1 MIKSNLSIPDFKLQI
16 SDSNLQVSDSKLQIS
31 EINNTL
37 LDNASE
43 TPEVNVLESEI
54 SNLKSEIQHPL
65 SIDVKN
71 ISVSFKTPKG
81 VFTAI
86 KNIDLQVKKGEIVAL
101 IGHSGCGK
109 STLLGTI
116 SGMTSP
122 TEGVVYANEKPVT
135 GPGPDRGIVFQNYSL
150 LPWMSVYKNIYEAV
164 DSVLKDKT
172 SAEKAEISKN
182 ALQMVNLWEHKDKLP
197 SQLSGGMKQRV
208 AIARAFAI
216 SPSIL
221 LLDEPFGA
229 LDALT
234 KGTMHI
240 ELLKLWNLDN
250 RNKTIV
256 MVTHDIEE
264 AIFLSDRVVVL
275 NDGPAATIKEIVDVP
290 LPRPRNKKTI
300 VHDPLYIETHDKLMS
315 LLFEKFSI
323 EDDGVKYNA

>member
-1 MIKSNLSIPDFKLQI
+1 MTKSNIAAFVAPNPIASTTSAVTIEKKPTYSI
-16 SDSNLQVSDSKLQIS
+16 
-31 EINNTL
+31 
-37 LDNASE
+37 
-43 TPEVNVLESEI
+43 NV
-54 SNLKSEIQHPL
+54 Q
-65 SIDVKN
+65 N
-71 ISVSFKTPKG
+71 ITVSFKTPNG
-81 VFTAI
+81 IYTAI
-86 KNIDLQVKKGEIVAL
+86 KDISLTVKKGEIVAL

-116 SGMTSP
+116 SGMTQP
-122 TEGVVYANEKPVT
+122 TEGVVIANDKVVK

-150 LPWMSVYKNIYEAV
+150 LPWLSVYKNIFEAV
-164 DSVLKDKT
+164 DSVLKGKSPSEKKAITDT
-172 SAEKAEISKN
+172 SLK
-182 ALQMVNLWEHKDKLP
+182 MVNLWQHKDKLP

-216 SPSIL
+216 NPSIL

-264 AIFLSDRVVVL
+264 AIFLSDRVVVM
-275 NDGPAATIKEIVDVP
+275 NNGPAATIKEIVDVP
-290 LPRPRNKKTI
+290 LPRPRNKKDI
-300 VHDPLYIETHDKLMS
+300 VHDPRYIETHDKLMS
-315 LLFEKFSI
+315 LLFDKFSI
-323 EDDGVKYNA
+323 DDIHMEE